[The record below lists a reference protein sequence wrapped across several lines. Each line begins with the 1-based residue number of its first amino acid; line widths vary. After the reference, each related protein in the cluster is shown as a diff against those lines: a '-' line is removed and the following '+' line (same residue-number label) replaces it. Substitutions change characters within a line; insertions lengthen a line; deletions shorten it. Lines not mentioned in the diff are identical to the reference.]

1 MTQATVPT
9 RKVAEFVRD
18 DRDQLLAT
26 QASQKRDAKRE
37 NAART
42 QHAKQASGL
51 RGAGIEFL
59 VEEDLHGSGCAKPSV
74 QYFKFTEQLRCLGLA
89 QLTAFDPKC
98 WSE

>member
-1 MTQATVPT
+1 MTQATVPA

-26 QASQKRDAKRE
+26 QARQKRDAKCE

-42 QHAKQASGL
+42 QHAKQASSL
-51 RGAGIEFL
+51 RSAGVEFL
-59 VEEDLHGSGCAKPSV
+59 VEEDLHGSGHAKSSV
-74 QYFKFTEQLRCLGLA
+74 QYLKFTEQLRRLGLA

-98 WSE
+98 RPE